1 MGNWAIVIH
10 GTGVHHNT
18 RTEEVPQTDAL
29 PAHKVV
35 SVLESDAN
43 VMAAEFVKLLKEKG
57 HTVTAAHF
65 TAGGT
70 EGLGDPEAYLKNY
83 KPEGA
88 TVR

>member
-1 MGNWAIVIH
+1 MGNWVIAIH

-18 RTEEVPQTDAL
+18 K
-29 PAHKVV
+29 PAKDGNAA

-57 HTVTAAHF
+57 HTVSHAAF
-65 TAGGT
+65 TTGGT
-70 EGLGDPEAYLKNY
+70 EGLSDPEEYLKNY

-88 TVR
+88 TVRK